1 MHSFLVR
8 ASSGQC
14 TKSFNTFS
22 VVPPKAN
29 ESEWCWEKR
38 MVVQELLGDRMRA
51 GLQTCAINDR
61 HLHCQEHF
69 ATQASRRNQRHVC
82 GRGLAG
88 LWVQPNDAAVLFI
101 YQACKQPQ
109 SAEEEPIG
117 TETAARVLCA
127 QTDYLPSFSRTR
139 EYEKSLNDSK
149 TPLSA
154 LSFKLQM
161 ER

>member
-8 ASSGQC
+8 ASSGRC

-22 VVPPKAN
+22 VVPPKAK
-29 ESEWCWEKR
+29 ESDWCWEKR

-101 YQACKQPQ
+101 YRACKQPQ

-127 QTDYLPSFSRTR
+127 QTHYLPSFSWKRT
-139 EYEKSLNDSK
+139 
-149 TPLSA
+149 SA
-154 LSFKLQM
+154 YPWIWEVA